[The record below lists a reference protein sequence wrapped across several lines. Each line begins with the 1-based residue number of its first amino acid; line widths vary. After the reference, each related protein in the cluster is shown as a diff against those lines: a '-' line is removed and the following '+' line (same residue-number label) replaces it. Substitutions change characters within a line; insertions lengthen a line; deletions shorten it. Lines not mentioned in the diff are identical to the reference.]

1 MAVKNNKKK
10 AADKVEGKVFVGLN
24 RANGLVFAMPDGRKV
39 RINGNASDLRGKESG
54 KLPVGAFG
62 LTMVNAEDWAYIK
75 KTYGKMEIF
84 KNGLIIAQDSR
95 ASAQDEAE
103 DREETRHGLEP
114 VDPKQPNTA
123 PNEPEAAA

>member
-10 AADKVEGKVFVGLN
+10 QADKVEGKVFVGLN

-39 RINGNASDLRGKESG
+39 RINGNASDLRAQESG

-103 DREETRHGLEP
+103 EKEETRHGLEP